1 MAVKRFSEFRKGND
15 RIKVYAKGFNSNRSV
30 QLTGDVTGSAQSDM
44 DEGST
49 LSIAT
54 NIADNAVTNSKIS
67 DGAVSTSKLQD
78 DAVTSAKIDT
88 GAVTVN
94 KLGAAAVETDK
105 IANGAVT
112 LQKISTS
119 AIDDDPTD
127 ASDNLVTSG
136 GVKTAL
142 DAKADKVDDA
152 TEGNFAGLDANGN
165 LTDSGISQD
174 SVESAISSAGS
185 AIQGVKV
192 NNTTLTPDAN
202 KVVTVPLAT
211 TSADGAMSAA
221 DKTKLDAVD
230 DIATLNSGASCY
242 GVLLTDITIS
252 TGYGTADYVA
262 TLYIDPNFGTPSAT
276 REIIDIKF
284 IFRSNS
290 GGSYQVWSAVSEHR
304 MSNSSSTR
312 PFRIAYKTNANA
324 ASIYLLWK
332 DDGSTTSENYRV
344 RLKTLSKLGCTTVS
358 YPLTRLSEQ
367 LTGFTL
373 FTRRYMASTTESS
386 GTAPVKVNENGD
398 LTPVPMDS
406 TPTAS
411 STNLMTSGNIKT
423 ALDAKA
429 NVNKVVAIADAS
441 VLRRGQVG
449 QGWYKLAE
457 TTTPRANYNINSV
470 FDVVVSSSNLGEL
483 RGSFVMSVRYEG
495 TGVVNVF
502 TKSLFSD
509 AWSSDYPIKIVTT
522 KVSSTVL
529 KVELFFSVSPS
540 NTTTAIY
547 SGISIS
553 ERNAGNYGGT
563 NEKNSWT
570 YTSYADTAGSAEPVS
585 DIEHD
590 IEAVDVIIEKRQL
603 AIASP
608 TENNLVAMDA
618 NGLVKD
624 SGKSVLLGTQTWDGT
639 SDAKLPTP
647 KAVQGAIDAKVKGN
661 ADVSSMGTDDTH
673 AYSGKAVS
681 TAISNAITG
690 TTGGFLGNKTVAQ
703 INAYASPKMGDNAIV
718 TDTGT
723 ITIGNIPC
731 TISSAPAE
739 IRWTTDGSWVV
750 TSSNYVNKN
759 DVATA
764 QALGLVKTNPTD
776 GGVELN
782 SNNQMVVH
790 GWDDKASASDVTSLA
805 GRVIDAE
812 DDISALQN
820 SVGGKLN
827 TIDAVWTIDDSD
839 DAIIVDDDFMTW
851 MFQA

>member
-30 QLTGDVTGSAQSDM
+30 QLTGNVTGSAQSDM

-54 NIADNAVTNSKIS
+54 TIADNAVTNSKLS
-67 DGAVSTSKLQD
+67 DGAVSTSKLHD

-94 KLGAAAVETDK
+94 KLGASAVETDK

-119 AIDDDPTD
+119 AIDDEPTD

-136 GVKTAL
+136 GVKAAL

-152 TEGNFAGLDANGN
+152 TEGNFAGLDAAGN
-165 LTDSGISQD
+165 LTDSGKKASDFASSSQGGKAD
-174 SVESAISSAGS
+174 S

-192 NNTTLTPDAN
+192 NGTTLTPDSN
-202 KVVTVPLAT
+202 KIVNVPLAT

-221 DKTKLDAVD
+221 DKTKL
-230 DIATLNSGASCY
+230 N
-242 GVLLTDITIS
+242 
-252 TGYGTADYVA
+252 
-262 TLYIDPNFGTPSAT
+262 
-276 REIIDIKF
+276 
-284 IFRSNS
+284 
-290 GGSYQVWSAVSEHR
+290 
-304 MSNSSSTR
+304 
-312 PFRIAYKTNANA
+312 NA
-324 ASIYLLWK
+324 ATY
-332 DDGSTTSENYRV
+332 T
-344 RLKTLSKLGCTTVS
+344 
-358 YPLTRLSEQ
+358 Q
-367 LTGFTL
+367 
-373 FTRRYMASTTESS
+373 SS
-386 GTAPVKVNENGD
+386 GTAPVKVDANGA
-398 LTPVPMDS
+398 LAPVPMDS

-429 NVNKVVAIADAS
+429 NANNVVAIADAF

-470 FDVVVSSSNLGEL
+470 FEVVVSSSNLVER

-509 AWSSDYPIKIVTT
+509 NWSSDYPIKIVTT
-522 KVSSTVL
+522 KVSSAVL
-529 KVELFFSVSPS
+529 KVELFFSINPS
-540 NTTTAIY
+540 ITTGAVY

-553 ERNAGNYGGT
+553 EQNAGNYGGT

-570 YTSYADTAGSAEPVS
+570 YTSYVDNGGTDEPVS
-585 DIEHD
+585 DIEHN
-590 IEAVDVIIEKRQL
+590 IEAIDVIIKNRQL
-603 AIASP
+603 AIDSP

-618 NGLVKD
+618 DGLVKD

-639 SDAKLPTP
+639 SDAKIPTA

-661 ADVSSMGTDDTH
+661 ADVSGMGTDDTH

-703 INAYASPKMGDNAIV
+703 MNDYASPKMGDNAIV

-723 ITIGNIPC
+723 ITIGNTPC
-731 TISSAPAE
+731 TVSSAPAE

-764 QALGLVKTNPTD
+764 QTLGLVKTNPTD

-782 SNNQMVVH
+782 NNNQMVVH
-790 GWDDKASASDVTSLA
+790 GWDGKASASDVTSLTT
-805 GRVIDAE
+805 RVTSAE
-812 DDISALQN
+812 GDISALQS
-820 SVGGKLN
+820 SVAGKLN
-827 TIDAVWTIDDSD
+827 TSDAVWTIDDSD

>member
-30 QLTGDVTGSAQSDM
+30 QLTGNVTGSAQSDM

-54 NIADNAVTNSKIS
+54 TIADNAVTNSKLS

-94 KLGAAAVETDK
+94 KLGASAVETDK

-112 LQKISTS
+112 LNKISTS
-119 AIDDDPTD
+119 AIDGEPTD

-152 TEGNFAGLDANGN
+152 AEGNFAGFDANGN
-165 LTDSGISQD
+165 LTDSGNKASD
-174 SVESAISSAGS
+174 FATSAQGGKADS

-221 DKTKLDAVD
+221 DKTKLNTA
-230 DIATLNSGASCY
+230 ATY
-242 GVLLTDITIS
+242 T
-252 TGYGTADYVA
+252 
-262 TLYIDPNFGTPSAT
+262 
-276 REIIDIKF
+276 
-284 IFRSNS
+284 
-290 GGSYQVWSAVSEHR
+290 Q
-304 MSNSSSTR
+304 
-312 PFRIAYKTNANA
+312 
-324 ASIYLLWK
+324 
-332 DDGSTTSENYRV
+332 
-344 RLKTLSKLGCTTVS
+344 
-358 YPLTRLSEQ
+358 
-367 LTGFTL
+367 
-373 FTRRYMASTTESS
+373 SS
-386 GTAPVKVNENGD
+386 GTAPVKVDANGE

-406 TPTAS
+406 IPTAS
-411 STNLMTSGNIKT
+411 STNLMTSGDIKT
-423 ALDAKA
+423 AMDGKVDVANIDLD
-429 NVNKVVAIADAS
+429 
-441 VLRRGQVG
+441 G
-449 QGWYKLAE
+449 E
-457 TTTPRANYNINSV
+457 TTTILAEVKALAPKSIHYARFYTRGDGGAADISDKPVSGSGFLCEVLCNRFASTTNY
-470 FDVVVSSSNLGEL
+470 
-483 RGSFVMSVRYEG
+483 RYIL
-495 TGVVNVF
+495 TCRVYVDKNPYWAYV
-502 TKSLFSD
+502 D
-509 AWSSDYPIKIVTT
+509 
-522 KVSSTVL
+522 
-529 KVELFFSVSPS
+529 
-540 NTTTAIY
+540 NTTTSITWSRLNAY
-547 SGISIS
+547 VPGIH
-553 ERNAGNYGGT
+553 T
-563 NEKNSWT
+563 
-570 YTSYADTAGSAEPVS
+570 D
-585 DIEHD
+585 
-590 IEAVDVIIEKRQL
+590 
-603 AIASP
+603 
-608 TENNLVAMDA
+608 NNLVAMDA
-618 NGLVKD
+618 NGLIKN
-624 SGKSVLLGTQTWDGT
+624 SGKSPLLGTQTWDGT
-639 SDAKLPTP
+639 SDAKFPTA
-647 KAVQGAIDAKVKGN
+647 KAVQSAIDAKVKGN
-661 ADVSSMGTDDTH
+661 ADVSGMGTDDTH

-690 TTGGFLGNKTVAQ
+690 TTGGFLGNKTVAE

-723 ITIGNIPC
+723 IIVGNTPC
-731 TISSAPAE
+731 TVSTAPAE

-790 GWDDKASASDVTSLA
+790 GWDSKASASDVTSLA
-805 GRVIDAE
+805 TRVTSAEGDIDA
-812 DDISALQN
+812 LQS
-820 SVGGKLN
+820 SVSEKLN
-827 TIDAVWTIDDSD
+827 TSDAVWTIDDSD